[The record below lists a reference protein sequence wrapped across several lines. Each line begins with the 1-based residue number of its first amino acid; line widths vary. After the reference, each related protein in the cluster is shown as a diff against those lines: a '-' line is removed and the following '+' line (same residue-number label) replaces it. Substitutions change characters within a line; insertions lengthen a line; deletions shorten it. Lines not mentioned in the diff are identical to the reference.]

1 MVNKKDIAKK
11 VIGKTPIGVKLKLA
25 KVIIILCVV
34 AFFIF
39 PVIIMFLLAPDLNKG
54 KDDAGCTVSGGNVSA
69 NGIDKFNENAKGGK
83 LEGKGKEIQKIA
95 EKNKVPVNIF
105 MAIIASESQW
115 GKGENATRQNNP
127 LSVMGSKSIHDSTYP
142 TIEDGL
148 NAGAKNLY
156 DVYISKGLDTPKKI
170 GPKYAPVG
178 ASNDPNNMN
187 ARWIPTVEKIMKD
200 LGGSEAKTSCSNG
213 KGKSIKF
220 NGKCHIGQMMTLE
233 KVIYTLLVN
242 VLGMHTVCV
251 KKWVNLY
258 RLIGMMHINGM
269 IELKLRVIKLIKIR
283 NLVHYLL
290 LNKVQAVMMGIMVM
304 WLLLLV

>member
-34 AFFIF
+34 AFFTF
-39 PVIIMFLLAPDLNKG
+39 PVIVMFLLAPDLNKG

-220 NGKCHIGQMMTLE
+220 NGKLPHWSNDDPG
-233 KVIYTLLVN
+233 K
-242 VLGMHTVCV
+242 G
-251 KKWVNLY
+251 NLY
-258 RLIGMMHINGM
+258 TAGQCTWYAYG
-269 IELKLRVIKLIKIR
+269 
-283 NLVHYLL
+283 
-290 LNKVQAVMMGIMVM
+290 
-304 WLLLLV
+304 